1 MIAPSIGTLLSL
13 IAGEWKVNMAQLVV
27 RNLSDDLVKALKRR
41 AAKHNRSA
49 EQEHREILEAALRGP
64 RRRSLASVLAS
75 MPNVGKDEDFVRQQ
89 SDSRR

>member
-1 MIAPSIGTLLSL
+1 
-13 IAGEWKVNMAQLVV
+13 MAQLVV

-64 RRRSLASVLAS
+64 KRRSLASVLAS
-75 MPNVGKDEDFVRQQ
+75 MPNVGRDEDFVRPLL
-89 SDSRR
+89 RRNTSARAKATRLSPSTNR